1 MTATNEQTRG
11 MKAKTIKAI
20 LSKKFTSFVA
30 SIEDEEVRNLVRKNT
45 IITGGC
51 IASMLLGEKI
61 NDFDLYFTDKQTCVK
76 AAEYYVKKFTAKT
89 GWPMKVEDID
99 GRIRIVTESGHRGET
114 AADVATLDD
123 SGAIEDAYEDLN
135 EAAFNT
141 ESEGEPEFRPV
152 FISTN
157 AITLSDK
164 IQIVLRFYG
173 DADTIHE
180 NYDFVHCTNY
190 WTSREG
196 ALTLRQP
203 ALEALLSKE
212 LKYVGSKYPV
222 CSVIR
227 LRKFIRRDW
236 TINAGQILKMMM
248 QISELDLTD
257 PKVLEDQLTG
267 VDSAYFLE
275 IMTKVRENDPDK
287 VNASYLV
294 EIIDR
299 MF

>member
-123 SGAIEDAYEDLN
+123 SGA
-135 EAAFNT
+135 
-141 ESEGEPEFRPV
+141 
-152 FISTN
+152 
-157 AITLSDK
+157 
-164 IQIVLRFYG
+164 
-173 DADTIHE
+173 
-180 NYDFVHCTNY
+180 
-190 WTSREG
+190 
-196 ALTLRQP
+196 
-203 ALEALLSKE
+203 
-212 LKYVGSKYPV
+212 
-222 CSVIR
+222 
-227 LRKFIRRDW
+227 
-236 TINAGQILKMMM
+236 
-248 QISELDLTD
+248 
-257 PKVLEDQLTG
+257 TG
-267 VDSAYFLE
+267 L
-275 IMTKVRENDPDK
+275 
-287 VNASYLV
+287 
-294 EIIDR
+294 
-299 MF
+299 